1 MFIAAFFTIARTW
14 KQPRCP
20 SADEWMRKL
29 WNIYTMQYY
38 SAIKRNAF
46 ESVLI
51 RWMNLKPIIQIEVS
65 EKEKYK
71 YCITMNIYG
80 IWKDGTNNPMYG
92 AEKETRH

>member
-1 MFIAAFFTIARTW
+1 
-14 KQPRCP
+14 
-20 SADEWMRKL
+20 
-29 WNIYTMQYY
+29 
-38 SAIKRNAF
+38 
-46 ESVLI
+46 
-51 RWMNLKPIIQIEVS
+51 MNLKPIIQIEVS